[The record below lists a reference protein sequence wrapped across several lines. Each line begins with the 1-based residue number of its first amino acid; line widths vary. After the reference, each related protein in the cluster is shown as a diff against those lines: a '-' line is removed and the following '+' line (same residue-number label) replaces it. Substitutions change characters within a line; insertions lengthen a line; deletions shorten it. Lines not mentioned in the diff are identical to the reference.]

1 MFFSESY
8 FPALGN
14 GNNNAHYGELRIL
27 AVIYIRCLDCRLR
40 NCAVHSPG
48 QWPALS
54 SSQTHSYSSPT
65 GEQQETSPKSYHEK
79 ESGTFFPLHFGKHVL
94 FLLDAY
100 LYTKKYINK

>member
-14 GNNNAHYGELRIL
+14 GDNNAHDGELCIL
-27 AVIYIRCLDCRLR
+27 AVIHIRCLDCRLGR
-40 NCAVHSPG
+40 CAVHSPS

-54 SSQTHSYSSPT
+54 SSQTHSYSSST
-65 GEQQETSPKSYHEK
+65 GEQQETSKSCHEK
-79 ESGTFFPLHFGKHVL
+79 EKNTFFPLHFGKHVF